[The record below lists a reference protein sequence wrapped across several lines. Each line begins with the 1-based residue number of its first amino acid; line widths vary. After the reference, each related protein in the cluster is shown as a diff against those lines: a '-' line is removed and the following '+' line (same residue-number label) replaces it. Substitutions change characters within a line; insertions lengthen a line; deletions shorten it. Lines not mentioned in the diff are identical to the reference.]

1 VYGAPMLGEALA
13 LGAALAWSVAVILF
27 RRSEAITPL
36 GMNLFKNSVAVV
48 LLALTLPVLGQ
59 GIAWQR
65 PSEDWWKL
73 CVSGVL
79 GIGIADT
86 LIFMALRRLG
96 PGRLAIVDCV
106 YAPVIV
112 LASVVF
118 LGERVGPAFLI
129 GAVLVVGGV
138 LLGATTATRARR
150 PKADRTPIVVGVV
163 LGVSGIV
170 AMALGV
176 VLAKRPLERSNLVE
190 VTLVRLVAGIASQL
204 VWIALVPAER
214 SAFAAF
220 RPGRI
225 WRTLVPAAVLS
236 AYVSMLLWLGGFKWA
251 NASTAAVL
259 NQMSTVF
266 TIVLARLVLGE
277 PLTRR
282 RALGG
287 LMAISGAIIV
297 LKP

>member
-1 VYGAPMLGEALA
+1 MLGESLA
-13 LGAALAWSVAVILF
+13 LGAALVWSVSVVLF
-27 RRSEAITPL
+27 RQSEAVTPL
-36 GMNLFKNSVAVV
+36 GMNLFKNTVGTA
-48 LLALTLPVLGQ
+48 LLAVTALVLGQ
-59 GIAWQR
+59 GVDWQR
-65 PSEDWWKL
+65 PIADWL
-73 CVSGVL
+73 MLGTSGVL

-112 LASVVF
+112 LFSVLF
-118 LGERVGPAFLI
+118 LDEHVGPAFLV

-138 LLGATTATRARR
+138 FLGTVATTGGPRPVQDRA
-150 PKADRTPIVVGVV
+150 AIAVGVV
-163 LGVSGIV
+163 LGLSGIV
-170 AMALGV
+170 AMAVGV
-176 VLAKRPLERSNLVE
+176 MLAKRVLERSSLVD
-190 VTLVRLVAGIASQL
+190 VTLVRLVAGVSSQL
-204 VWIALVPAER
+204 VWIALVPSER

-220 RPGRI
+220 RPSAA
-225 WRTLVPAAVLS
+225 WRTLVPASVLS

-251 NASTAAVL
+251 SASTAAVL

-287 LMAISGAIIV
+287 LMAVSGAVIV

>member
-1 VYGAPMLGEALA
+1 MLGESMA
-13 LGAALAWSVAVILF
+13 LGAALSWSVSLILF

-36 GMNLFKNSVAVV
+36 GLNLFKNVLATALLGVT
-48 LLALTLPVLGQ
+48 LLALGQ
-59 GIAWQR
+59 GIPADR
-65 PSEDWWKL
+65 PAADWLKL

-96 PGRLAIVDCV
+96 PGRLAIVDCI
-106 YAPVIV
+106 YSPVIV
-112 LASVVF
+112 LFSVLF
-118 LGERVGPAFLI
+118 LDEHVGPAFLL
-129 GAVLVVGGV
+129 GAGFVVGGV
-138 LLGATTATRARR
+138 LLGTAPAGREPLPASERATIAG
-150 PKADRTPIVVGVV
+150 GVA
-163 LGVSGIV
+163 LGLSGIV

-176 VLAKRPLERSNLVE
+176 MLAKRPLERSGLVE

-214 SAFAAF
+214 TALAVF
-220 RPGRI
+220 RPSAA

-251 NASTAAVL
+251 NASAAAVL

-266 TIVLARLVLGE
+266 TIVLARIVLGE

-287 LMAISGAIIV
+287 IVAICGAVIV

>member
-1 VYGAPMLGEALA
+1 MLGESLA
-13 LGAALAWSVAVILF
+13 LGAALVWSVSVVLF
-27 RRSEAITPL
+27 RQSEAVTPL
-36 GMNLFKNSVAVV
+36 GMNLFKNTLGTA
-48 LLALTLPVLGQ
+48 LLAATALVLGQ
-59 GIAWQR
+59 AMDWHRPIA
-65 PSEDWWKL
+65 DWL
-73 CVSGVL
+73 MLGTSGVL

-112 LASVVF
+112 LFSVLF
-118 LGERVGPAFLI
+118 LDEHVGPAFLV

-138 LLGATTATRARR
+138 FLGTVATTGGPRPVQDRA
-150 PKADRTPIVVGVV
+150 AIAVGVV
-163 LGVSGIV
+163 LGLSGIV
-170 AMALGV
+170 AMAVGV
-176 VLAKRPLERSNLVE
+176 MLAKRVLERSSLVD
-190 VTLVRLVAGIASQL
+190 VTLVRLVAGVSSQL
-204 VWIALVPAER
+204 VWIALVPSER

-220 RPGRI
+220 RPSAA
-225 WRTLVPAAVLS
+225 WRTLVPASVLS

-251 NASTAAVL
+251 SASTAAVL

-287 LMAISGAIIV
+287 LMAVSGAVIV